1 LLLHLSL
8 FPHSVRP
15 PPTLPPFPTRR
26 SSDLAADTA
35 AAGLGTGLLAP
46 GPIQLTLGTGAQLV
60 QLCPEPLADP
70 TGRTH
75 LYRAAD
81 GVNWYR
87 MAAVQNAGLALDWV
101 HRILG
106 ASWDELYASAGTVAP
121 GAGGGIF
128 LPYLTRERAH

>member
-1 LLLHLSL
+1 EALGL
-8 FPHSVRP
+8 
-15 PPTLPPFPTRR
+15 TAGLPVATG
-26 SSDLAADTA
+26 AADTA

-60 QLCPEPLADP
+60 QLCPEPRADP

-81 GVNWYR
+81 GVNWYT

-101 HRILG
+101 RRALG
-106 ASWDELYASAGTVAP
+106 TSWDDVYESVDAVAP
-121 GAGGGIF
+121 GTQGLTF
-128 LPYLTRERAH
+128 LPYLTRER